1 MLIVEYGTQLKNI
14 VNNYSILLKIY
25 NTTEQ
30 ILILNLMF
38 CMLVNTHFYKWPL
51 QIFENYL

>member
-1 MLIVEYGTQLKNI
+1 LLIVEYGTQLKNI